1 MSLAFLWRAAFV
13 CSVRVLTF
21 FKVCRLYCGWPR
33 KKKVSLQG
41 PETLHRRMKG
51 AIAKKI
57 GLLKAI
63 RQHMNKSPLT
73 IKGYVTAVPRSVDA
87 RQARVAVIQDDV
99 EYRIVPRGAGVD
111 LDDEVSLPV
120 EVTGQHEEVDGVNYL
135 VVRGYT
141 VLEDDSWL
149 EE

>member
-1 MSLAFLWRAAFV
+1 MARCICVQRQGVHLFQGLHALLWLAAQ
-13 CSVRVLTF
+13 
-21 FKVCRLYCGWPR
+21 
-33 KKKVSLQG
+33 KKVSLQG

-73 IKGYVTAVPRSVDA
+73 IKGYVTAVPRAVDA
-87 RQARVAVIQDDV
+87 RPARVAVIQDDV